1 MAWTGSS
8 CFRLVSLQ
16 CSASLAAGLLLL
28 TGCGSPDQQ
37 LLGDGARAA
46 RDAASEVAT
55 ARITAQ
61 TLLARK
67 VWSRAADQVVTD
79 AETALG
85 KVATT
90 FDEQQPETAHSR
102 RTYDTISDALSQAES
117 AVTATRIAIRAGDE
131 TALARQVPALD
142 LAAEHLRE
150 LGELAR

>member
-1 MAWTGSS
+1 MAWTGSNR
-8 CFRLVSLQ
+8 FRSVSLR
-16 CSASLAAGLLLL
+16 CSASLVAGLVLL
-28 TGCGSPDQQ
+28 TGCGNPDQQ
-37 LLGDGARAA
+37 LLSDGARAA

-90 FDEQQPETAHSR
+90 FDEQQPETARSR
-102 RTYDTISDALSQAES
+102 RSYDTISDALSQAES

-131 TALARQVPALD
+131 TALARQVPVLD
-142 LAAEHLRE
+142 RTAEHLRE